1 MDTVIKTVV
10 ETLVVPLA
18 NAVPV
23 LVSSGIL
30 LLVFAAL
37 WVAFGVALARDRAR
51 LDDAWRWLRS
61 LPLVIQAVVWLLF
74 LPVVA
79 GLLVWRA
86 GWPLAGRLVTIAA
99 LAGWN
104 LLIFLPQ
111 PM

>member
-1 MDTVIKTVV
+1 MDTVIESVV

-18 NAVPV
+18 NTVPV
-23 LVSSGIL
+23 LASSGIL

-51 LDDAWRWLRS
+51 LDGAWRWLRS
-61 LPLVIQAVVWLLF
+61 LPLVVQAIAWLLF

-86 GWPLAGRLVTIAA
+86 GWPLAGRLATIGAI
-99 LAGWN
+99 AGWN
-104 LLIFLPQ
+104 LLVFLPQ